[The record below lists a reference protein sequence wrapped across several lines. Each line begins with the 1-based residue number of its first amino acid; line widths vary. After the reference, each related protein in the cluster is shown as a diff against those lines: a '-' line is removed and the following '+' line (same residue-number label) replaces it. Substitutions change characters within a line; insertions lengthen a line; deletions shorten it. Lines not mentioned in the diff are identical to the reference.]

1 MRERDLPGARATR
14 DYLRSTSRLSSAA
27 HPTGT
32 SNRFDQPASGT
43 LVRGIRRFQVTRNE
57 NARRFMGTGTGVS
70 RFLHTKSHGEG
81 SMRGY
86 PLTAAILAA
95 SFCVLPVRVPSA
107 EDIHQPKG
115 APPASADANYNEDA
129 WQTILPYQNVLG
141 VLGKDVRSSA
151 GENLGRIID
160 VLVDQGGQVRAA
172 VIDFGG
178 FLGVGNRRIVVDWV
192 ALHFAPADQRDRITL
207 NLTRDQI
214 RAVLE
219 YKAGKPVI
227 VLTAIPEM

>member
-1 MRERDLPGARATR
+1 
-14 DYLRSTSRLSSAA
+14 
-27 HPTGT
+27 
-32 SNRFDQPASGT
+32 
-43 LVRGIRRFQVTRNE
+43 
-57 NARRFMGTGTGVS
+57 
-70 RFLHTKSHGEG
+70 
-81 SMRGY
+81 MRGY
-86 PLTAAILAA
+86 PITAAICQRKTSINLG
-95 SFCVLPVRVPSA
+95 
-107 EDIHQPKG
+107 G

-129 WQTILPYQNVLG
+129 WQTVLPYQNVLG

-178 FLGVGNRRIVVDWV
+178 FLGVGNRRIVVDWA
-192 ALHFAPADQRDRITL
+192 ALHFAAADQRDRITL

-214 RAVLE
+214 RAVPE

>member
-1 MRERDLPGARATR
+1 
-14 DYLRSTSRLSSAA
+14 
-27 HPTGT
+27 
-32 SNRFDQPASGT
+32 
-43 LVRGIRRFQVTRNE
+43 
-57 NARRFMGTGTGVS
+57 MGTGTGVS

-129 WQTILPYQNVLG
+129 WQTVLPYQNVLG

-214 RAVLE
+214 RAVPE